1 MSIQIT
7 EQASQKIKEGLKA
20 EGLLQGGLRLGVRG
34 GGCLRFEL
42 CIEVRTGEKGGDK
55 VFEQYGVKVFVDMKS
70 YLYLKGMGL
79 DWRGSLMQ
87 EGFTF
92 VNPNASKTCSC
103 GQSFTV

>member
-1 MSIQIT
+1 
-7 EQASQKIKEGLKA
+7 
-20 EGLLQGGLRLGVRG
+20 
-34 GGCLRFEL
+34 
-42 CIEVRTGEKGGDK
+42 
-55 VFEQYGVKVFVDMKS
+55 MKS

-92 VNPNASKTCSC
+92 VNPNASKTCNC